1 MRPYGECRQA
11 LERALEQ
18 GQGTGRALAERA
30 GVGYAAAQKTLDNM
44 VRSGAAVKLPEP
56 ARVPGVK
63 RPVPV
68 YCKAPPPAEPVMDS
82 LPPDGWWLDTLPAR
96 PALESEREER

>member
-44 VRSGAAVKLPEP
+44 VRSGAAV
-56 ARVPGVK
+56 
-63 RPVPV
+63 
-68 YCKAPPPAEPVMDS
+68 
-82 LPPDGWWLDTLPAR
+82 
-96 PALESEREER
+96 